1 MAAEASRIPAA
12 LPLFRLSELRQQRG
26 ISLEEIA
33 NATKISLRFLRAIE
47 AENINELPEGVFRVN
62 YMRQYANYIGVDEAD
77 LRARLTPAPPL
88 PPEQP
93 ATRNWL
99 RKLF

>member
-33 NATKISLRFLRAIE
+33 DATKISLRFLRAIE
-47 AENINELPEGVFRVN
+47 AEDVNELPEGVFRVN
-62 YMRQYANYIGVDEAD
+62 YVRQYANCVGVNEAD
-77 LRARLTPAPPL
+77 LWARLSPVPPVL
-88 PPEQP
+88 PPP
-93 ATRNWL
+93 PVPRKWL

>member
-1 MAAEASRIPAA
+1 MAAEVSRIPAA
-12 LPLFRLSELRQQRG
+12 LPPFCLSALRQQRG

-47 AENINELPEGVFRVN
+47 AEDINELPEGVFRVS
-62 YMRQYANYIGVDEAD
+62 YVRQYANCVGVDEAD
-77 LRARLTPAPPL
+77 LWARLTPPAPIEPAPPV
-88 PPEQP
+88 
-93 ATRNWL
+93 TRKWL